1 MPGSKK
7 IKNALI
13 SVFHKDGLDNILKKL
28 NDADVTFFSTG
39 GTKEFIEACD
49 YPCVSVESLTGY
61 PSILGGRVKTLHPK
75 VFGGIL
81 NRRENESDQQQMVQY
96 DIPEIDLVIAA
107 TNTPDMWFPA
117 TACIVCDK
125 LGIRNAWGF
134 DLLAACSGFLYGL
147 ETVSKFIESGQYR
160 KALFLAGDK
169 MSAIVDYTDR
179 NTCPLFGDAA
189 TALLIE
195 PTTEDVGV
203 VDKIFRVDGVGRHHL
218 YMKAGGSQYPSTH
231 ETVDN
236 RWHYTYQDGKT
247 VFKYAVLHMADAAI
261 ELMERN
267 HISPEEL
274 AYLVPHQANLRII
287 DAVGRRMELDPEK
300 VMVNIEKYGNTT
312 AATIPLCL
320 YDWEH
325 KLKKG
330 DKLILAA
337 FGGGFTWGAL
347 YLKWAY

>member
-1 MPGSKK
+1 MSNIRAA
-7 IKNALI
+7 IKGVD
-13 SVFHKDGLDNILKKL
+13 VFLPEYRLTNQELSTMVDTSDEWIMQRIGIKERRILKGEGLATSDMMVEAARKL
-28 NDADVTFFSTG
+28 LEK
-39 GTKEFIEACD
+39 TKTSPD
-49 YPCVSVESLTGY
+49 
-61 PSILGGRVKTLHPK
+61 
-75 VFGGIL
+75 
-81 NRRENESDQQQMVQY
+81 
-96 DIPEIDLVIAA
+96 EIDLVIAA
-107 TNTPDMWFPA
+107 TNTPDMLFPP

-134 DLLAACSGFLYGL
+134 DLLAACSGFLFAL
-147 ETVSKFIESGQYR
+147 ETVSKFVESGQYR
-160 KALFLAGDK
+160 KALLLAGDK

-179 NTCPLFGDAA
+179 NTSPLFGDAA

-195 PTTEDVGV
+195 PATEDVGV
-203 VDKIFRVDGVGRHHL
+203 VDKIFRVDGSGRHYLH
-218 YMKAGGSQYPSTH
+218 MKAGGSQYPATH

-247 VFKYAVLHMADAAI
+247 VFKYAVVYMADVAV

-267 HISPEEL
+267 HISPNDL

-287 DAVGRRMELDPEK
+287 DAVSRRMELSPDK

-320 YDWEH
+320 YDWEQ
-325 KLKKG
+325 KLGKG

>member
-1 MPGSKK
+1 MSNIRAAIMGVDVFLPEYRLTNQELSAMVDTSDEWIMQRVG
-7 IKNALI
+7 IKERR
-13 SVFHKDGLDNILKKL
+13 ILKDEGLATSDMMAEAARKL
-28 NDADVTFFSTG
+28 LEKTSTSP
-39 GTKEFIEACD
+39 D
-49 YPCVSVESLTGY
+49 
-61 PSILGGRVKTLHPK
+61 
-75 VFGGIL
+75 
-81 NRRENESDQQQMVQY
+81 
-96 DIPEIDLVIAA
+96 EIDLVIAA

-125 LGIRNAWGF
+125 LGIHNAWGF
-134 DLLAACSGFLYGL
+134 DLMAACSGFLYGL
-147 ETVSKFIESGQYR
+147 ETVSKFVESGQYR
-160 KALFLAGDK
+160 KALLLAGDK
-169 MSAIVDYTDR
+169 MSAIIDYTDR

-195 PTTEDVGV
+195 PTSEDVGV
-203 VDKIFRVDGVGRHHL
+203 VDKIFRVDGSGRHHL
-218 YMKAGGSQYPSTH
+218 YMKAGGSQYPATH

-236 RWHYTYQDGKT
+236 RWHYSYQDGKT
-247 VFKYAVLHMADAAI
+247 VYKYAVSNMADAAV
-261 ELMERN
+261 ELMDRH
-267 HISPEEL
+267 HIAPDDL

-287 DAVGRRMELDPEK
+287 DAVGRRMELEPDK

-320 YDWEH
+320 YEWED
-325 KLKKG
+325 KLRKG